1 MLASGDRTLFFIG
14 EIRRQ
19 KEKSSDCLSLF
30 LRGVSRTLGQ
40 GLRQPEV
47 MVEELGVHM
56 SVLVGDSVVDERGI
70 NGAEEGR
77 EMQESDL

>member
-1 MLASGDRTLFFIG
+1 
-14 EIRRQ
+14 
-19 KEKSSDCLSLF
+19 
-30 LRGVSRTLGQ
+30 LGQ

-47 MVEELGVHM
+47 MVAELGLHM

-70 NGAEEGR
+70 NGAGEGR